1 MSISPVS
8 LTVFA
13 VDDLEVLDR
22 GLCDPTR
29 EVEDIGSGVIIPNW
43 SFVVEFNQVVHLSVL
58 VAHTY
63 IVIVLKGKITD
74 LLCMNNWLL

>member
-1 MSISPVS
+1 MAIVS

-22 GLCDPTR
+22 GLCDPSR
-29 EVEDIGSGVIIPNW
+29 EVEDIGSRVVAPNW

-58 VAHTY
+58 VAHEY
-63 IVIVLKGKITD
+63 IVIVL
-74 LLCMNNWLL
+74 

>member
-1 MSISPVS
+1 MTELAISAVS

-22 GLCDPTR
+22 GLCDPSR
-29 EVEDIGSGVIIPNW
+29 EVEDIGSSVIIPNW

-58 VAHTY
+58 VAHKYT
-63 IVIVLKGKITD
+63 VVVLKVK
-74 LLCMNNWLL
+74 